1 MLMVGDGGFQL
12 GIGELATVSQYRLP
26 LVICVFTDGG
36 YGVLRTIQD
45 GVMGD
50 RFGVD
55 LQTPDFA
62 KVAEAMGMA
71 SAKAASV
78 DEFRTTFTEA
88 VERPGPTLIDIDL
101 TALAPMTFPIPPHQR
116 RA

>member
-1 MLMVGDGGFQL
+1 MAQYQL
-12 GIGELATVSQYRLP
+12 PI
-26 LVICVFTDGG
+26 VICVFSDGG

-55 LQTPDFA
+55 QQNPDFA
-62 KVAEAMGMA
+62 KVAEGMGLTDGR
-71 SAKAASV
+71 V
-78 DEFRTTFTEA
+78 EGVEEFEEAFELA
-88 VERPGPTLIDIDL
+88 VERQGPTLLDIDL